1 MGYRISVVAVTI
13 GFVVLFAALQ
23 SVAGVG
29 LLLFGTPALA
39 LIGYSYFET
48 LAIVVPASLLVSLLQ
63 LAEAPAQ
70 VLRRAPIFA
79 ALTAPLTIVGLVGV
93 FALGIEANV
102 AWLLAG
108 GLSGALILQLYN
120 FARPQGLVFVA
131 RFDWLTLGGIGLIHG
146 LTNLGGGFLAAYA
159 SFKGSSKIEIRGLIS
174 MGYVIFAVVQIGTLL
189 VIDPGVFSS
198 LTGFA
203 MVAAVSTYVILGR
216 TLFRKIPERGFRL
229 LMPVITGFFLLALVF
244 SELRIA

>member
-1 MGYRISVVAVTI
+1 MVYFTGMEVITI
-13 GFVVLFAALQ
+13 GLVVLFAAFQ

-70 VLRRAPIFA
+70 VIRKAPIFA
-79 ALTAPLTIVGLVGV
+79 ALTAPLTIVGLVSV
-93 FALGIEANV
+93 FALGIEANL

-108 GLSGALILQLYN
+108 GLSGALLLQLYN
-120 FARPQGLVFVA
+120 FARPQGLVFA
-131 RFDWLTLGGIGLIHG
+131 PRFDWITLGCIGLVHG

-159 SFKGSSKIEIRGLIS
+159 SFKGPGKVEIRGFIS

-189 VIDPGVFSS
+189 VLDPEVFSL
-198 LTGFA
+198 LTGLA
-203 MVAAVSTYVILGR
+203 MLAALSTYVIMGR
-216 TLFRKIPERGFRL
+216 TLFRKTSERGFKL

-244 SELRIA
+244 SEFRIA